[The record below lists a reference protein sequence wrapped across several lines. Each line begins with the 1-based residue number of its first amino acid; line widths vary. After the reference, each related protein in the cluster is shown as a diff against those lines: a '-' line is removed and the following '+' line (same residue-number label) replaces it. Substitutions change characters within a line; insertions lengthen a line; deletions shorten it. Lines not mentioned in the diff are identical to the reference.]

1 MMLTIQRIILI
12 FITLICLSSFD
23 ARAAWS
29 ITGDAV
35 GDNAAVLVPNPA
47 NNQEFIFVGKLKN
60 SYFKITDGMDTYVVN
75 CGDNDPLGQ
84 NLVLRKQDNPSET
97 GLRIR
102 YVARKDMFKVTLKV
116 TRNSKQI
123 IAERLTPPKELYIMG
138 GPFNNNPSN
147 WLLSDALEMERDA
160 DNPFIFYYR
169 GQIRYNSFGD
179 EPGNI
184 KFLLGKS
191 WNDNYHPAGTTDVPL
206 LQATKIRL
214 NGSDTKWTIPEDRS
228 GDGYYIIKIN
238 TLEET
243 IAVEFTPETAVPAL
257 NEKEKINIYSYH
269 GKVYVRTD
277 SDTRLEVSLFGI
289 DGRKVARKIITGNA
303 EISVPEGCYVVKAT
317 NADNERLITKV
328 IIY

>member
-1 MMLTIQRIILI
+1 MLTIQRIFLI
-12 FITLICLSSFD
+12 FIVLIYLSSFD
-23 ARAAWS
+23 AQAEWS

-35 GDNAAVLVPNPA
+35 GNNAAVLVPNPA
-47 NNQEFIFVGKLKN
+47 NNQEFIFTGKLKN
-60 SYFKITDGMDTYVVN
+60 SHFKITDGTDTYVVN

-147 WLLSDALEMERDA
+147 WLLSDAVEMERDA

-169 GQIRYNSFGD
+169 GQIRFNSFGD

-184 KFLLGKS
+184 KFLLGRS
-191 WNDNYHPAGTTDVPL
+191 WNDNYHPVGTSNVPL

-228 GDGYYIIKIN
+228 GDGYYIIKVN
-238 TLEET
+238 ALEET
-243 IAVEFTPETAVPAL
+243 IAVEFTPGTAVPAL
-257 NEKEKINIYSYH
+257 NDKEKISIFSFD
-269 GKVYVRTD
+269 GKVFVRTD
-277 SDTRLEVSLFGI
+277 SDTRLEVSLYGI
-289 DGRKVARKIITGNA
+289 DGRKVARKTFTGNA
-303 EISVPEGCYVVKAT
+303 EISVPEGCYVVRAT
-317 NADNERLITKV
+317 NDDYETVITKV
-328 IIY
+328 VI